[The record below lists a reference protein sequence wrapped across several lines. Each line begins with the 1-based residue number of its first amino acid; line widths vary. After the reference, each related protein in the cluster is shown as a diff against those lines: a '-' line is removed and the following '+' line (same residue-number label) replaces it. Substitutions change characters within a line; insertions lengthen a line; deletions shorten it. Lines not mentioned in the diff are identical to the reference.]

1 MNSLKNNTFKE
12 NNLKNLKENSL
23 NKQICTRE
31 IIKDNLTAL
40 DISIENVTKNSY
52 ANMDI
57 SDKIYSK
64 YEDLY
69 VELCDTHKDIY
80 LKKHTLFKKAENE
93 YSKIYL
99 NLIEELAKLLYNSKL
114 VFNLLT
120 FLEHNSFE
128 EFKKLDYIEELPIEN
143 ISSKSKEIVSLDLDN
158 ILQKLYFFRL
168 KVEDCLEKIQLILED
183 NQRNKKDTF
192 RYKIINL
199 FKLCY

>member
-12 NNLKNLKENSL
+12 NNLKNLKEDSL

-31 IIKDNLTAL
+31 IIKNNLTAL
-40 DISIENVTKNSY
+40 DISIENVAKNCY
-52 ANMDI
+52 TNMDI

-69 VELCDTHKDIY
+69 VELCNTYKDIY
-80 LKKHTLFKKAENE
+80 LKKHTLFKKAKNE
-93 YSKIYL
+93 YSKVYL

-120 FLEHNSFE
+120 FLENNSFE

-143 ISSKSKEIVSLDLDN
+143 ISSKSKETVSLDLDN

-168 KVEDCLEKIQLILED
+168 KVEDCLEKIQLIIEG

-192 RYKIINL
+192 MYKIINL
-199 FKLCY
+199 FKLCC

>member
-143 ISSKSKEIVSLDLDN
+143 ILSKSKEIVSLDLDN

>member
-1 MNSLKNNTFKE
+1 MNSLKNNAFKE

-40 DISIENVTKNSY
+40 DISIENVAKNCY

-93 YSKIYL
+93 YSKVYL

-120 FLEHNSFE
+120 FLENNSFE

-143 ISSKSKEIVSLDLDN
+143 ILSKSKEIVSLDLDN